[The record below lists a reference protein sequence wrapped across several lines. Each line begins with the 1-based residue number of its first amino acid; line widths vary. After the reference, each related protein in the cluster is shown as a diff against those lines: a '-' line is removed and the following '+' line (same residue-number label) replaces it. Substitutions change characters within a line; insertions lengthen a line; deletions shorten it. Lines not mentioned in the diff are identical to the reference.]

1 MKWIKSRYDLI
12 RFYVNYLEN
21 TSGTHWML
29 DAPTTKLAI
38 MHIDDIRKIMET
50 IDQNKLDLIVLEHLA
65 IRGDKT
71 NYWPEETDDSSGTL
85 PL

>member
-12 RFYVNYLEN
+12 RFYVNYLDN

-29 DAPTTKLAI
+29 DALTTKLAI

-50 IDQNKLDLIVLEHLA
+50 IDRNEHDVTALEHLA
-65 IRGDKT
+65 TRGDKT
-71 NYWPEETDDSSGTL
+71 NYWPEETDATSGTL